1 MAYTVLNG
9 TTVYPAQV
17 SYQKITLTGNI
28 TLSWPSSFATSVV
41 AAGFNDVEPN
51 QDGWSINLPDA
62 TLASPGTDVIFN
74 NITNFEFVINDNTG
88 EELLLIEPGFI
99 VDFKLYDNT
108 TTGGGWRIIPFMGG
122 YNGIVS
128 FTAQSSDNTILIT
141 NGNNV
146 QPPGGTINFQLPVS
160 LKNLNQLD
168 VPGLV
173 VATSTDPL
181 TWNAVEL
188 TADSNFTITNADG
201 VDGNPQIAL
210 NTSLNGL
217 ASIGVGGLTLTGSVI
232 SAAVTDGE
240 VQIASDGTGSVL
252 INGVDI
258 DTSSNISIPGNL
270 TVSGLFNNPFT
281 PKAWCEFTDT
291 IVGESND
298 ITIASQE
305 NVSSITGSNGN
316 YTINF
321 TNNLSNINYGVL
333 ITLGTDNGSTP
344 FVSHGF
350 YTVKEMEYVTISIVD
365 ASGQLV
371 SAVSNGVTVVIFSS

>member
-88 EELLLIEPGFI
+88 EELLLMEPGFI

-108 TTGGGWRIIPFMGG
+108 TTRGGWRIIPFMGG

-128 FTAQSSDNTILIT
+128 FTAQSSDNTIVIT

-173 VATSTDPL
+173 VATNTDPL

-371 SAVSNGVTVVIFSS
+371 SAVPNGVTVVIFSS

>member
-41 AAGFNDVEPN
+41 TAGFNDVEPN

-88 EELLLIEPGFI
+88 EELLLMEPGFI

-128 FTAQSSDNTILIT
+128 FTAQSSDNTIVIT

-350 YTVKEMEYVTISIVD
+350 YTVKEMNYVTISIVD

-371 SAVSNGVTVVIFSS
+371 SAVPNGVTVVIFSS

>member
-1 MAYTVLNG
+1 
-9 TTVYPAQV
+9 
-17 SYQKITLTGNI
+17 
-28 TLSWPSSFATSVV
+28 
-41 AAGFNDVEPN
+41 
-51 QDGWSINLPDA
+51 
-62 TLASPGTDVIFN
+62 
-74 NITNFEFVINDNTG
+74 
-88 EELLLIEPGFI
+88 
-99 VDFKLYDNT
+99 
-108 TTGGGWRIIPFMGG
+108 
-122 YNGIVS
+122 
-128 FTAQSSDNTILIT
+128 
-141 NGNNV
+141 
-146 QPPGGTINFQLPVS
+146 
-160 LKNLNQLD
+160 
-168 VPGLV
+168 
-173 VATSTDPL
+173 
-181 TWNAVEL
+181 
-188 TADSNFTITNADG
+188 
-201 VDGNPQIAL
+201 
-210 NTSLNGL
+210 
-217 ASIGVGGLTLTGSVI
+217 
-232 SAAVTDGE
+232 